1 MTMLKLSR
9 RTLASLSVLSALFT
23 MPAFAQPDPYLGEIR
38 CFAFSF
44 APLGWALADGQL
56 MPISQNQALFALL
69 GTTFGGD
76 GQTTFALPNL
86 QGRVI
91 ISYGQAGLSDGNHTI
106 GEQGGSDTTTL
117 TVAQMPA
124 HSHTVAP
131 LGANTDATSVSPA
144 GMVPAAKARTTLYTN
159 VTRSNVVLM
168 ASTDTSSVGGNQ
180 PIPILPP
187 YLTMSCAIALQGIF
201 PSRQ

>member
-1 MTMLKLSR
+1 MLKLSR
-9 RTLASLSVLSALFT
+9 RTLASLSLLSALFT
-23 MPAFAQPDPYLGEIR
+23 MPAFAQADPFVGEIR
-38 CFAFSF
+38 CFPFNF
-44 APLGWALADGQL
+44 APAGWVVADGSL
-56 MPISQNQALFALL
+56 MQIALFPALFSL
-69 GTTFGGD
+69 IGTTYGGDGRTTFG
-76 GQTTFALPNL
+76 LPDL
-86 QGRVI
+86 RGRVI
-91 ISYGQAGLSDGNHTI
+91 ISSSQAGLGDVGV
-106 GEQGGSDTTTL
+106 QGGSDTTTL

-144 GMVPAAKARTTLYTN
+144 NMVPAAKARTTLYTN

-187 YLTMSCAIALQGIF
+187 YLTMNCDIAWQGIF
-201 PSRQ
+201 PSRP